1 MYKTKKE
8 EEEEIATTASASV
21 TPGSNFIVN
30 ICVQVI
36 NYYLSNLLFKI
47 NIRVFNKYIILQ
59 CHWIRIVKI
68 INNWMTN
75 CIINIYWVCTKLY
88 LSGLSY

>member
-8 EEEEIATTASASV
+8 EEEEVATTASASV
-21 TPGSNFIVN
+21 TRSNFIVN

-36 NYYLSNLLFKI
+36 NYYLSNLLSKI

-68 INNWMTN
+68 INNWMAN
-75 CIINIYWVCTKLY
+75 FIINIYWVCTKLY

>member
-8 EEEEIATTASASV
+8 EEEEVATTASASV
-21 TPGSNFIVN
+21 TPRSNFIVN

-36 NYYLSNLLFKI
+36 NYYLSRLLSKI

-59 CHWIRIVKI
+59 CHWIRIV
-68 INNWMTN
+68 N
-75 CIINIYWVCTKLY
+75 IINIYWVCTKLY